1 MLELV
6 RVRFHVVRHV
16 RPRFACACCDRMV
29 QAPAISRPIAR
40 GYAGPALLAHIMTS
54 KYQDH
59 LPLRSDDVVSGKS
72 VSVRVD
78 LVGRRIIKQKR
89 TYIIK
94 KQTQTNNKN

>member
-59 LPLRSDDVVSGKS
+59 LPLYRQAQIYAREGVQISESTLGDWVGAELGQASCRERGGK
-72 VSVRVD
+72 D
-78 LVGRRIIKQKR
+78 
-89 TYIIK
+89 
-94 KQTQTNNKN
+94 